1 MEIVRNKIYRLS
13 IIVAILASFTPA
25 SLISKSAE
33 CAMIGSQLILPS
45 GKASVTV
52 RGIEIEK
59 IRRALENKIVAEK
72 LKSYGLSKEEV
83 MAKIDQM
90 SDGQVHQLAALSN
103 KIPAGGDAGLAVA
116 LLIIILVFLILMF
129 LIIFSRPWRPRRRAI
144 Y

>member
-83 MAKIDQM
+83 IAKVSKM
-90 SDGQVHQLAALSN
+90 SDGQVHQLAALSD
-103 KIPAGGDAGLAVA
+103 KIPAGGDAALAVLITILVVIVLV
-116 LLIIILVFLILMF
+116 LLILFLLKVLRI
-129 LIIFSRPWRPRRRAI
+129 
-144 Y
+144 

>member
-1 MEIVRNKIYRLS
+1 MKFTKSYRLL
-13 IIVAILASFTPA
+13 IITVVLMSFTPV
-25 SLISKSAE
+25 SLISEIAE
-33 CAMIGSQLILPS
+33 CAMIGSQMILPD
-45 GKASVTV
+45 GKTSA
-52 RGIEIEK
+52 RGIDVEK
-59 IRRALENKIVAEK
+59 IRRALGNKIVAEK